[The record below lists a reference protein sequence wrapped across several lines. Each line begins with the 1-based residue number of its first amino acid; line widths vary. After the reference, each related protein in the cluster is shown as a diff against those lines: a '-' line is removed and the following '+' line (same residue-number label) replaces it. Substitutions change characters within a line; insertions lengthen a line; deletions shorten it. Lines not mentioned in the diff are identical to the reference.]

1 MIKIKKNILGTEQ
14 MVGAFDL
21 CLLKHKL
28 KITSTNNTNRMICWF
43 ESFLYFTMRGNCC
56 VVEFTIKYTLK
67 IANNKLE
74 KDSNQ
79 TLAKKLKIIT
89 VS

>member
-28 KITSTNNTNRMICWF
+28 KITSTNNTNRMICWLSPF
-43 ESFLYFTMRGNCC
+43 
-56 VVEFTIKYTLK
+56 YTLLCVE
-67 IANNKLE
+67 IAAL
-74 KDSNQ
+74 
-79 TLAKKLKIIT
+79 
-89 VS
+89 